1 MTGIHKQEIRFIRLR
16 TVMAKTGLS
25 RSSIYNRLKVDS
37 KYHDPAFPRQ
47 IRIGG
52 GAVAWIEYEIDA
64 WMKSQIDKSRGQTFL
79 LNEDSEYVSKS

>member
-1 MTGIHKQEIRFIRLR
+1 MTGIHKQKIRFIRLR

-37 KYHDPAFPRQ
+37 KYHDPTFPGQ

-52 GAVAWIEYEIDA
+52 GAVAWIEFEIDA
-64 WMKSQIDKSRGQTFL
+64 WMKSQIDKSRGQTCL
-79 LNEDSEYVSKS
+79 LNGDLENDCES